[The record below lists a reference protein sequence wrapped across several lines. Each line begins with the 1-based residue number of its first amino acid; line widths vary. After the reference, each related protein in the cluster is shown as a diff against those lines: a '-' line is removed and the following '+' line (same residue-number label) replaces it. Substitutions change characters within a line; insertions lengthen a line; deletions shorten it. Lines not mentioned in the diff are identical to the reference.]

1 MKRLIKTSAIEIS
14 IFLLFFLLN
23 GSIVNAQDIHFSQVG
38 NSPLNI
44 SPALTSVF
52 SGDIRFVGN
61 YKSQWQS
68 VPVNF
73 MTFSG
78 AYEMKFLRRGMP
90 NSMFGGGLIFNYD
103 QAGSGDLSLS
113 QIGLNLSYTHR
124 ISKNNFLST
133 GFQVSANQRMFKPNQ
148 LSFDDQFDGEIFNTG
163 LSTQEVF
170 DEPSFTYLN
179 YSVGFNWHFQIPEK
193 RTRLDVGFSIFNLNE
208 ARQSFFDRNDVVL
221 SKRMHLHG
229 MGSFMLTNK
238 VDVMLLGMVA
248 VQDPYMETIIGGGL
262 KYHLNQTLTKEL
274 AVQFG
279 LNYRVGDAVIPNIE
293 IDFRN
298 TFKVGVSYDV
308 NTSTFTEATN
318 GKGSPEFSIIY
329 TLNKVAPLEKKK
341 ICPLY

>member
-1 MKRLIKTSAIEIS
+1 MKRLITTTAIEIFM
-14 IFLLFFLLN
+14 FLLFFMLK
-23 GSIVNAQDIHFSQVG
+23 GSMVNAQDIHFSQVG

-44 SPALTSVF
+44 SPALTAVF
-52 SGDIRFVGN
+52 SGDIRFIGN

-68 VPVNF
+68 VPVNY

-113 QIGLNLSYTHR
+113 QLGLNLGYTHR
-124 ISKNNFLST
+124 ISKNNFLSA
-133 GFQVSANQRMFKPNQ
+133 GFQISANQRMFKPNQ
-148 LSFDDQFDGEIFNTG
+148 LSFDDQFDGEIFNSDLG
-163 LSTQEVF
+163 TQEIF
-170 DEPSFTYLN
+170 EEPSFTYMN

-193 RTRLDVGFSIFNLNE
+193 RTRLDIGFSIFNLNE

-229 MGSFMLTNK
+229 MGSFMMSKK

-248 VQDPYMETIIGGGL
+248 VQDPYTETILGTGI
-262 KYHLNQTLTKEL
+262 KYHLNQTMTKEL
-274 AVQFG
+274 SVQFG
-279 LNYRVGDAVIPNIE
+279 LNYRVGDALIPNIE
-293 IDFRN
+293 VDFRN
-298 TFKVGVSYDV
+298 TIRVGVSYDV
-308 NTSTFTEATN
+308 NTSNFTEATN

-329 TLNKVAPLEKKK
+329 TLNKVAPLDKKK